1 MMAVIVEADGSTG
14 ESSNV
19 LVIDYDPGLPP
30 DIPPDIDSISDM
42 LVQEGKSLT
51 ATFSNIDSDVDSITA
66 TITSLPDAASFAS
79 FEVSNSAPG
88 VYEVTLI
95 FNPSIGDAGIYVFA
109 VAADDGFYRSK
120 EEFTLSVL
128 AAEIKAD
135 EIILYLPVVN
145 TP

>member
-1 MMAVIVEADGSTG
+1 MSGRGYRNGNGEGDIELTLTSSVNPEGGINSMMAVIVEADGSTG
-14 ESSNV
+14 ESSNI

-51 ATFSNIDSDVDSITA
+51 ATFSIIDSDGDSITA

-95 FNPSIGDAGIYVFA
+95 FNPSIGDAGI
-109 VAADDGFYRSK
+109 
-120 EEFTLSVL
+120 
-128 AAEIKAD
+128 
-135 EIILYLPVVN
+135 
-145 TP
+145 

>member
-1 MMAVIVEADGSTG
+1 MSGRGYRNGNGEIDIELTLTSSVFSEGGINSMMAVIVEADGSTG
-14 ESSNV
+14 ESSNI

-51 ATFSNIDSDVDSITA
+51 ATFSIIDSDGDSITA

-79 FEVSNSAPG
+79 FDVSITVPG

-95 FNPSIGDAGIYVFA
+95 FNPSIGDAGI
-109 VAADDGFYRSK
+109 
-120 EEFTLSVL
+120 
-128 AAEIKAD
+128 
-135 EIILYLPVVN
+135 
-145 TP
+145 